1 MYTHKIKTTHQTLFI
16 GVLRNSP
23 GAMAYMFS
31 KQTLASVSI
40 RQVVG
45 ICGAAGGIAVSAALV
60 IRQNNLKTHAVFR
73 TAAEQLQQAEVV
85 RQLLGD
91 GVSTSGIAGGYIDP
105 IEGTAVITL
114 PLSSASG
121 TCGYARVEA
130 EAEWVANQVADP
142 SGDEASPE
150 VKAKARWLL
159 RHLEVSVDGRSD
171 GVPPK
176 PHLPNEDTDDDDN
189 VTTIGS
195 GSGTANHSATISASM
210 SGPYVLYSTPANA
223 ALSGWAPPRTPPR
236 FGTLPVPRWLS
247 WLIPQVTAPPPL
259 PPPLPYA
266 LLPSPCNPCQPP
278 VLYSLPTPS
287 LTPPPPPPPPPTSPK
302 SS

>member
-1 MYTHKIKTTHQTLFI
+1 
-16 GVLRNSP
+16 
-23 GAMAYMFS
+23 MAYMFS

-159 RHLEVSVDGRSD
+159 RHLEVSVDG
-171 GVPPK
+171 
-176 PHLPNEDTDDDDN
+176 
-189 VTTIGS
+189 
-195 GSGTANHSATISASM
+195 
-210 SGPYVLYSTPANA
+210 
-223 ALSGWAPPRTPPR
+223 LS
-236 FGTLPVPRWLS
+236 
-247 WLIPQVTAPPPL
+247 LIHI
-259 PPPLPYA
+259 
-266 LLPSPCNPCQPP
+266 
-278 VLYSLPTPS
+278 
-287 LTPPPPPPPPPTSPK
+287 
-302 SS
+302 